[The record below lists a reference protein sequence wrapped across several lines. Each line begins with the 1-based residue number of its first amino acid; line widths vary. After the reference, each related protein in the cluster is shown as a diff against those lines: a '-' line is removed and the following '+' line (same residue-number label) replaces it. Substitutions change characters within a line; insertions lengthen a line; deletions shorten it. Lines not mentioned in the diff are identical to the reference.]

1 MIIVD
6 ASLAAKWIFWEADSE
21 QALDFW
27 SVNAGDLGAPDL
39 IAVEVAAAVVRRANM
54 EKMLADDMKEA
65 LAVWGRM
72 LAGSSLQQFR
82 MSTSR
87 VLSSSR
93 LAIDIGHPFK
103 DCIYLILAMEL
114 DCELVTCDA
123 RFAKKAKDVWDRV
136 RVFRE

>member
-27 SVNAGDLGAPDL
+27 NVNAGHLGAPDL
-39 IAVEVAAAVVRRANM
+39 IAVEVAAAAVRRANM
-54 EKMLADDMKEA
+54 EKLLADDMKEA
-65 LAVWGRM
+65 LAAWGRIM
-72 LAGSSLQQFR
+72 SGSSLQQFR
-82 MSTSR
+82 MTPSR
-87 VLSSSR
+87 ILSASG
-93 LAIDIGHPFK
+93 LAISIGHPLK
-103 DCIYLILAMEL
+103 DCVYLVLAMEL

-136 RVFRE
+136 RVFGA

>member
-1 MIIVD
+1 MIVVD
-6 ASLAAKWIFWEADSE
+6 ASLAAKWIFWEANSE

-27 SVNAGDLGAPDL
+27 DAHAGDLGAPDL

-65 LAVWGRM
+65 LAAWGRI
-72 LAGSSLQQFR
+72 LSGSSLQQFR
-82 MSTSR
+82 ITTSR
-87 VLSSSR
+87 VLNSSR
-93 LAIDIGHPFK
+93 LAIDIGHPLK

-123 RFAKKAKDVWDRV
+123 RFAKKAKDVWHRV
-136 RVFRE
+136 RVLGE

>member
-27 SVNAGDLGAPDL
+27 NVNAGDLGAPDL
-39 IAVEVAAAVVRRANM
+39 IAVEVAAAAVRRANL
-54 EKMLADDMKEA
+54 EKLLADDMKEA
-65 LAVWGRM
+65 LAAWGRI
-72 LAGSSLQQFR
+72 LSGSSLRQFR
-82 MSTSR
+82 MTTSR
-87 VLSSSR
+87 ILSASG
-93 LAIDIGHPFK
+93 LAISIGHPLK
-103 DCIYLILAMEL
+103 DCVYLVLAMEL

-136 RVFRE
+136 RVFGE

>member
-1 MIIVD
+1 MIVVD

-27 SVNAGDLGAPDL
+27 NAHAGDLGAPDL
-39 IAVEVAAAVVRRANM
+39 IAVEVAAAAVRRANM

-65 LAVWGRM
+65 LAAWGRI
-72 LAGSSLQQFR
+72 LSGSSLQQFR
-82 MSTSR
+82 MTTSR
-87 VLSSSR
+87 VLNSSR
-93 LAIDIGHPFK
+93 LAIDIGHPLK

-123 RFAKKAKDVWDRV
+123 RFAKKAKDVSDRV
-136 RVFRE
+136 RVFGN

>member
-27 SVNAGDLGAPDL
+27 NANAGDLGAPDL
-39 IAVEVAAAVVRRANM
+39 IAVEVAAAAVRRANM
-54 EKMLADDMKEA
+54 EKLLADDMKEA
-65 LAVWGRM
+65 LAAWGRI
-72 LAGSSLQQFR
+72 LSGSSLQQFR
-82 MSTSR
+82 MTTSR
-87 VLSSSR
+87 ILSASR
-93 LAIDIGHPFK
+93 LAIDVGHPLK
-103 DCIYLILAMEL
+103 DCVYLVLAMEL

-136 RVFRE
+136 RVFGA